1 MKHLNFNELQKK
13 VKELEDE
20 ISRLKSEE
28 SRAKLIEQALKE
40 SFADCEL
47 LLNNIPGVVYKGYQ
61 NWDVDFFDDKIEML
75 TGYPKEVFNSRRMK
89 WSDLVVEDDVEAFK
103 GATKMALKRDGS
115 YLREYRVR
123 TRNGQTRWI
132 QDRGTIVCDAH
143 GAIQHLSGIFF
154 DATERKQAKDEIT
167 RTKVELEQIFRTAAD
182 GMRVVDKEFNMLKV
196 NETFVNM
203 FGVKEEDLQKKC
215 YEVLSGP
222 VCHTP
227 DCPVRR
233 ILRGEKRI
241 EIETERQRMDGAKL
255 QCILTA
261 TPFRN
266 EKGEILGVVENLK
279 DITERKRMEESL
291 ARSEANYRLLL
302 STIPSVVF
310 RGYKDWSVEFLDD
323 KIEKLTGYPK
333 EDFNSR
339 KLKWYDVV
347 AQEDIQSIE
356 ELFKNA
362 LKEDKVYVREYRI
375 KTKAGEVLWIRERSQ
390 IILDERG
397 ELAHVSGIFSDIT
410 EMKLMSQELERSYEE
425 LAMTL
430 RELEEAN
437 KELETRYREINE
449 LNANLEMMVQQRT
462 EELVNSEKKYRRL
475 FEDSKDMVYICNK
488 GGEVTEIN
496 PSGLELLGCDSRE
509 DFQRLTLEDMFR
521 NPDEAYNYRQIL
533 EHQGFIKDYEIEFKK
548 KDGGILSMLITANSI
563 LDESGEFAGCE
574 GIAKNVTELRR
585 VTEGLIESQKMA
597 TVGQLAA
604 GVAHEI
610 NTPLQVILTHAQLL
624 ADEFPEGSEPLADLK
639 LIEEQS
645 KICGRI
651 VADLLLYSRGSET
664 IVDAVGINQLIEE
677 VLAVMEHSLNIDRI
691 YITRNFA
698 SHLPTISGDREK
710 LKQVYINLLNNAH
723 DAIGSDGAI
732 GISTHHDMD
741 AGEIVISFVDSGKGI
756 PPEIINKIFDPFF
769 TTKGVGEGTGLG
781 LSVTLGIIKDHG
793 GHIEVESPLSAER
806 LKMLERGEGDK
817 IGPGAAFIIHLP
829 SN

>member
-1 MKHLNFNELQKK
+1 MKHANYNKLQEKIR
-13 VKELEDE
+13 ELEVE
-20 ISRLKSEE
+20 ILRLKSEE
-28 SRAKLIEQALKE
+28 SRAKLIEQALKD

-75 TGYPKEVFNSRRMK
+75 TGYPKEVFNSRRLK
-89 WSDLVVEDDVEAFK
+89 WSDLVIEDDLEAAK
-103 GATKMALKRDGS
+103 SAIKMALKKNRS
-115 YLREYRVR
+115 YLREYRIR
-123 TRNGQTRWI
+123 IRNGQTRWL
-132 QDRGTIVCDAH
+132 QDRGTIVCDSF
-143 GAIQHLSGIFF
+143 GTIQHLSGIFF

-167 RTKVELEQIFRTAAD
+167 RTKAEMEQIFRTAAD
-182 GMRVVDKEFNMLKV
+182 GMRVVDKEHNMLRV
-196 NETFVNM
+196 NDTFLNL
-203 FGVKEEDLQKKC
+203 FGVKEEDLKKKC
-215 YEVLSGP
+215 YEVLSGS

-227 DCPVRR
+227 KCPVKR
-233 ILRGEKRI
+233 ILQGENRI
-241 EIETERQRMDGAKL
+241 EIETERVRMDGTSI

-266 EKGEILGVVENLK
+266 ERGEILGVVENFK

-291 ARSEANYRLLL
+291 ARSEANYRLLF
-302 STIPSVVF
+302 STIPSIVF
-310 RGYKDWSVEFLDD
+310 KGYEDWSVDFLDD

-339 KLKWYDVV
+339 KLNWYDIVV
-347 AQEDIQSIE
+347 EGDIQPIKD
-356 ELFKNA
+356 LFKKA
-362 LKEDKVYVREYRI
+362 LEEDKVYLREYRI
-375 KTKAGEVLWIRERSQ
+375 RTKSGDILWIRERSQ
-390 IILDERG
+390 IILDENG
-397 ELAHVSGIFSDIT
+397 KLAYVSGIFSDIT
-410 EMKLMSQELERSYEE
+410 EMKLMSRQLERSH
-425 LAMTL
+425 
-430 RELEEAN
+430 RELEA
-437 KELETRYREINE
+437 RYQEINE
-449 LNANLEMMVQQRT
+449 LNANLEMMVQLRT
-462 EELVNSEKKYRRL
+462 EELVNSEKKYSRL

-488 GGEVTEIN
+488 DGEVTEIN
-496 PSGLELLGCDSRE
+496 PSGLELLGYDSRE
-509 DFQRLTLEDMFR
+509 DFPRLTLEDVFR
-521 NPDEAYNYRQIL
+521 NPDEAYIYRQTL
-533 EHQGFIKDYEIEFKK
+533 ENQGFIKDCEMEFKK
-548 KDGGILSMLITANSI
+548 KDGGILDMLITANSI

-610 NTPLQVILTHAQLL
+610 NTPLQVILTYAQLL

-639 LIEEQS
+639 LIEEQA

-664 IVDAVGINQLIEE
+664 VVGAVGINQIIEE

-691 YITRNFA
+691 YITKDFA

-723 DAIGSDGAI
+723 DAIVTDGAI
-732 GISTHHDMD
+732 GISTRHDMD
-741 AGEIVISFVDSGKGI
+741 AGEIVVSLIDSGRGI

-781 LSVTLGIIKDHG
+781 LSVTFGIIKDHG

-806 LKMLERGEGDK
+806 MKILEGGEGDK
-817 IGPGAAFIIHLP
+817 RGPGAAFIIHLP
-829 SN
+829 ST